1 MTFIPLD
8 HRRVQTAVI
17 GDKYSSD
24 PVILPMDH
32 HELDRWR
39 KLHPDHTYWCG
50 IQLGGC
56 GGELS
61 DRRYTDKVCHFA
73 HHPNTV
79 CHRTANGESSADHL
93 FIKRDVERLLKRQG
107 VRGKVSTRD
116 LGTGPGDA
124 VDLFVPTT
132 RRRVRFQLGALD
144 FFAWRHTDDEFAEDA
159 DGVDWV
165 FAQNGPLTHELLC
178 RQGFSLRVRL
188 ATHGGE
194 RRVHIGV
201 SAHGHPLHWT
211 PLEECTLTP
220 MGLLTPL
227 LETIH
232 LSRARLQPAG
242 FPVQGGLI
250 FAPVPGGLV
259 AKEAPLEVGDRHLI
273 VAYVKPVDSPVVR
286 AHLSLPADTEVPP
299 AGYVYRVP
307 EGARVLVADGGS
319 GWVVTAERYLRLNAN
334 EAQRTGL
341 WSPSPVPAV
350 TCERTPIR
358 EAGPVGTAEGRSA
371 ESPQPTAQ
379 AETAAVQEGPLGSAN
394 RRPENA
400 ERARDLISQLRPLE
414 GALGEAAG
422 KQVTRAINGAELWL
436 AAVTNNHGG
445 AANEGG
451 RHVRQLELALR
462 AARHELKLDE
472 HSTRSGTAGQA
483 HWAAPANLP
492 EPDTP

>member
-24 PVILPMDH
+24 PVILPMGH

-39 KLHPDHTYWCG
+39 KLHPDLTYWCG

-73 HHPNTV
+73 HHPNAV
-79 CHRTANGESSADHL
+79 CQRTANGESSADHL
-93 FIKRDVERLLKRQG
+93 FIKRGVERLLKRQG

-124 VDLFVPTT
+124 VDLFVPAT

-144 FFAWRHTDDEFAEDA
+144 YSAWRHTDDEFAEDA

-194 RRVHIGV
+194 RRVHIGA

-220 MGLLTPL
+220 MGLLTSP

-232 LSRARLQPAG
+232 LSRARPQPTG
-242 FPVQGGLI
+242 FPVQGSLT
-250 FAPVPGGLV
+250 FAPVPGALGMEV
-259 AKEAPLEVGDRHLI
+259 VPLELEDRHLI

-286 AHLSLPADTEVPP
+286 AHLSLPADTEAPRP
-299 AGYVYRVP
+299 GHVYRVP
-307 EGARVLVADGGS
+307 EGARILVADGGS
-319 GWVVTAERYLRLNAN
+319 GWVLTAERYLRLNAD
-334 EAQRTGL
+334 EARRTGL
-341 WSPSPVPAV
+341 WSPSSLPAS

-358 EAGPVGTAEGRSA
+358 GADHEGMTEGRSA
-371 ESPQPTAQ
+371 ESSQPTTQ
-379 AETAAVQEGPLGSAN
+379 AETAAVQEGALGSAN
-394 RRPENA
+394 RRAENA

-451 RHVRQLELALR
+451 RYVRQLELALR
-462 AARHELKLDE
+462 AAKHDLKLDE
-472 HSTRSGTAGQA
+472 HSTRSGAAGQA
-483 HWAAPANLP
+483 QRAAPATLP
-492 EPDTP
+492 EPGAP